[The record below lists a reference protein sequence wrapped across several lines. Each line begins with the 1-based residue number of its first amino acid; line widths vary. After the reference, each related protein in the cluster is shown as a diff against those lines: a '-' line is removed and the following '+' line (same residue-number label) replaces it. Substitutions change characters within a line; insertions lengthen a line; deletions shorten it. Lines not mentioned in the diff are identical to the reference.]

1 MWIAIRG
8 FPSPG
13 SRPTSGSRSVAPE
26 RDRRHSRIPA
36 CPGVGSRGGCMTK
49 RTILV
54 VLAAA
59 TLIMGACGGDD
70 DGGSANGGGN
80 GGDGGGGLQ
89 ITASGTAFDTDSLS
103 APAGEVEVTL

>member
-13 SRPTSGSRSVAPE
+13 SRPTSSSRSVARE
-26 RDRRHSRIPA
+26 RNRRHPRIPA
-36 CPGVGSRGGCMTK
+36 CPRVGSRGGFMTK

-59 TLIMGACGGDD
+59 TLFMGACGDD
-70 DGGSANGGGN
+70 DDGGGSANGGGD
-80 GGDGGGGLQ
+80 GGGGGGGLQ
-89 ITASGTAFDTDSLS
+89 ITASGTAFDT
-103 APAGEVEVTL
+103 